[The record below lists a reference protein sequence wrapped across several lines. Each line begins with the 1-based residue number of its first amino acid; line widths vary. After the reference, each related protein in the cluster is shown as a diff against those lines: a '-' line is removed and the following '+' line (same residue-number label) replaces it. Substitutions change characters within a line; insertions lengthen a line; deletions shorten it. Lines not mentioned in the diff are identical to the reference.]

1 MASHRHDRAASTLR
15 REISR
20 ILAQEIAD
28 PDLSAL
34 YVSSVS
40 LAPDKRSAKVLI
52 APPEATDGA
61 EPDPALLRALDR
73 ATPAIRTALGRSL
86 RMRRVPELRFAF
98 DLSERHAERID
109 SLLERIKKRSKK
121 GVAALLC
128 AFALP
133 FAHPV
138 RASADLQRLES
149 SAQIM
154 GSEFR
159 IACYAPSKK
168 QAAGAI
174 TAAFDEV
181 RRVDAFLSHYK
192 PGSELS
198 RVNREA
204 ANGAVAISA
213 EFAELLARCQ
223 RYTTDSHGAFD
234 IAVGALVDAWGFY
247 KGQGS
252 KPSWFK
258 LWRGRRNSGT
268 QHVGLDLA
276 GRTVRFRRQGLQL
289 DPGGIGKGYAVDQAV
304 SVLRDYGIE
313 RALVSSGTSSVFA
326 LGSPP
331 EAPQGWPLDLRSPSA
346 LEAVAETL
354 VLRDEAVSTSG
365 SYEKFFEDGGKRYGH
380 ILDPRTGRPAEGM
393 DSVSVV
399 AARTLDTE
407 AWSTALFVNGADWL
421 RSNPLPDLRVFLCE
435 AESRCRW
442 LTAE

>member
-28 PDLSAL
+28 PDLSSL

-40 LAPDKRSAKVLI
+40 LAPDKRSAKVLV
-52 APPEATDGA
+52 APPESTDAA
-61 EPDPALLRALDR
+61 EPDPALLRALER

-98 DLSERHAERID
+98 DLSERHAQRID
-109 SLLERIKKRSKK
+109 SLLERIKKRSGKALA
-121 GVAALLC
+121 VLLC
-128 AFALP
+128 AFAMSS
-133 FAHPV
+133 AQPV
-138 RASADLQRLES
+138 RASGDLQRMES
-149 SAQIM
+149 SAHIM

-159 IACYAPSKK
+159 IACYAPSKQ

-192 PGSELS
+192 PDSELS
-198 RVNREA
+198 RVNRDA
-204 ANGAVAISA
+204 AHEAVAISA
-213 EFAELLARCQ
+213 EFAELLASCQ
-223 RYTTDSHGAFD
+223 RYTADSHGAFD

-247 KGQGS
+247 KGQGR
-252 KPSWFK
+252 KPSRFE
-258 LWRGRRNSGT
+258 LWWGRRNSGSR
-268 QHVGLDLA
+268 HVGLDLA
-276 GRTVRFRRQGLQL
+276 GNSVRFRRRGVRL
-289 DPGGIGKGYAVDQAV
+289 DPGAIGKGYAVDRAV

-331 EAPQGWPLDLRSPSA
+331 AAPRGWPLDLRSPTA
-346 LEAVAETL
+346 PEAVAETL

-365 SYEKFFEDGGKRYGH
+365 SYEKFFEDGGKRYSH
-380 ILDPRTGRPAEGM
+380 ILDPRTGRPAEGI

-407 AWSTALFVNGADWL
+407 AWSTALFVNGADWI
-421 RSNPLPDLRVFLCE
+421 RANPLPGLRVFLCE
-435 AESRCRW
+435 AERRCRW
-442 LTAE
+442 MADE

>member
-15 REISR
+15 REINR

-28 PDLSAL
+28 PDLSSL

-40 LAPDKRSAKVLI
+40 LAPDKRSAKVLV
-52 APPEATDGA
+52 APPEPAGGA
-61 EPDPALLRALDR
+61 EPDPALLRALER
-73 ATPAIRTALGRSL
+73 ATPAIRSALGRSL
-86 RMRRVPELRFAF
+86 RMHRVPELRFAF
-98 DLSERHAERID
+98 DLSERHAQRID
-109 SLLERIKKRSKK
+109 SLLERIKKRSTK
-121 GVAALLC
+121 GLALLLC

-133 FAHPV
+133 SAQPV
-138 RASADLQRLES
+138 HASGDLQRMES

-198 RVNREA
+198 RVNRDA
-204 ANGAVAISA
+204 ARGAVAISA
-213 EFAELLARCQ
+213 EFAELLASCQ
-223 RYTTDSHGAFD
+223 RYTADSHGAFD

-252 KPSWFK
+252 KPSRFE
-258 LWRGRRNSGT
+258 LWWSRRSSGSR
-268 QHVGLDLA
+268 HVELDLA
-276 GRTVRFRRQGLQL
+276 GRTIRFRRRGLRL
-289 DPGGIGKGYAVDQAV
+289 DPGGFGKGYAVDRAV
-304 SVLRDYGIE
+304 RVLRDYGIE

-331 EAPQGWPLDLRSPSA
+331 ATPRGWPLDLRSPTA
-346 LEAVAETL
+346 PQAAAETL

-365 SYEKFFEDGGKRYGH
+365 SYEKFFEDGGKRYSH
-380 ILDPRTGRPAEGM
+380 ILDPRTGRPAEGI

-407 AWSTALFVNGADWL
+407 AWSTALFVNGADWM
-421 RSNPLPDLRVFLCE
+421 RANPLPGLRVFLCE
-435 AESRCRW
+435 AERRCRW
-442 LTAE
+442 LADE